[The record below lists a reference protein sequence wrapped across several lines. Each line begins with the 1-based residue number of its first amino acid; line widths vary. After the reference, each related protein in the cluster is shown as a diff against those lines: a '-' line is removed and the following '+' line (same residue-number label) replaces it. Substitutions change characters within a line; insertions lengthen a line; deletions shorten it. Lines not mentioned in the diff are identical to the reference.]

1 MALATV
7 ADLKKY
13 MDITFSNTQEEAA
26 QMILTGLEA
35 DLEHYIGRPVTA
47 ASFSETYV
55 AEANYT
61 GSSAYS
67 FFYDYNID
75 RTLTTVTDVTKP
87 PYVVYTRQT
96 PIVSV
101 ASVTVQGQTDSSA
114 TTQTVGNDY
123 VVRRYGIDMFRVNDN
138 DKIVINYTAGLDSA
152 ADNTSALKLVILRAA
167 SREVQNLHDD
177 VVGMKD
183 LTTRNVAPVETGF
196 TPEELNSVKRW
207 RRVRVA

>member
-1 MALATV
+1 MALASV

-26 QMILTGLEA
+26 LMILTGLES

-87 PYVVYTRQT
+87 PYVLYTRQT

-138 DKIVINYTAGLDSA
+138 DKIVINYTAGLDST

-196 TPEELNSVKRW
+196 TMEELNSVKRW

>member
-138 DKIVINYTAGLDSA
+138 DKIVINYTAGLEST

>member
-1 MALATV
+1 MALASV

-26 QMILTGLEA
+26 LMILTGLEA

-47 ASFSETYV
+47 ASFIETYV

-87 PYVVYTRQT
+87 PYVLYTRQT

-138 DKIVINYTAGLDSA
+138 DKIVINYTAGLDST

-167 SREVQNLHDD
+167 SREVQNLHED
-177 VVGMKD
+177 VGGMKD

-196 TPEELNSVKRW
+196 TMEELNSVKRW

>member
-1 MALATV
+1 MALASV

-26 QMILTGLEA
+26 LMILTGLEA

-87 PYVVYTRQT
+87 PYVLYTRQT

-138 DKIVINYTAGLDSA
+138 DKIVINYTAGLDST

-196 TPEELNSVKRW
+196 TMEELNSVKRW

>member
-138 DKIVINYTAGLDSA
+138 DKIVINYTAGLDST

-177 VVGMKD
+177 GVGMKD

>member
-87 PYVVYTRQT
+87 PYVLYTRQT

-138 DKIVINYTAGLDSA
+138 DKIVINYTAGLDST

-196 TPEELNSVKRW
+196 TMEELNSVKRW
-207 RRVRVA
+207 RRVRVD

>member
-138 DKIVINYTAGLDSA
+138 DKIVINYTAGLDST

-177 VVGMKD
+177 LVCMKD

>member
-138 DKIVINYTAGLDSA
+138 DKIVINYTAGLDST

-207 RRVRVA
+207 RCVRVA

>member
-138 DKIVINYTAGLDSA
+138 DKIVINYTAGLDST

-207 RRVRVA
+207 RRVRGA